1 MRRKNPMA
9 LGGEAE
15 VDVVAERM
23 RGRGVEDGCRD
34 YGDEQSP
41 LL

>member
-1 MRRKNPMA
+1 MA
-9 LGGEAE
+9 LGGEVV

-23 RGRGVEDGCRD
+23 RDRGVEDGCRD